1 MLEFVL
7 QNSYFIVT
15 KKVSKMLQKWST
27 IIENYNA
34 AIFETVVDSNV
45 LSILWK
51 LLFLILKS
59 VLVD

>member
-15 KKVSKMLQKWST
+15 KMVLKLLQKWST

-34 AIFETVVDSNV
+34 AIFETVVGSNV

-51 LLFLILKS
+51 LLFLILKF